1 MNKAALLTALRF
13 GARVAEDE
21 ADLLENYF
29 VETDQWNRIY
39 GDEVDIVYGPKG
51 AGKSAIYA
59 LINRRTD
66 DLFDRNVLLVTAE
79 TPRGA
84 PAFSELVAD
93 PPPNEYQFVILWK
106 LYIACLV
113 AQKIRDFGLAKGD
126 EKQLIHALENAGLL
140 PQEFTLYTLLRSV
153 KSFIARALQREADS
167 VEHAMSY
174 DPESNIPT
182 LSRKVVF
189 KAGQESASDVQGI
202 PVDDLLRK
210 ADTILFE
217 SGYTIWIAIDRLDVA
232 FIESRALERNALR
245 ALFRVYSDMRAL
257 RCMTLKIFVRE
268 DIWSRITE
276 GGFTEASHIVRT
288 VHIRWDHNSLLNLV
302 IRRLLSNDEFI
313 RFYAIDVSTTLASFD
328 EQQALITRV
337 FPEQIDTGRNPKTF
351 GWIIART
358 QDASGAAAPREIIH
372 LLEAARDAQISRMNR
387 GEKEPDNE
395 WLFERAVFKEAL
407 RIVSAVRY
415 NQTLLAE
422 YPEHRD
428 HLEALKAAKAEQT
441 PRSLSRLWNI
451 EEQKAIEIAK
461 QLHGIG
467 FFEIRG
473 TREEPSYWVPFL
485 YRDALELV
493 QGRAD

>member
-21 ADLLENYF
+21 ADVLENYF

-79 TPRGA
+79 TPRGT

-93 PPPNEYQFVILWK
+93 PPPNEYQFVTLWK
-106 LYIACLV
+106 LYFICLV

-126 EKQLIHALENAGLL
+126 EKNLIYTLEKVGLL
-140 PQEFTLYTLLRSV
+140 PQEFSLYTLLRSV
-153 KSFIARALQREADS
+153 RSFIARALQRDADS
-167 VEHAMSY
+167 IEHVISY
-174 DPESNIPT
+174 DMESGMPIV
-182 LSRKVVF
+182 SRKVSF
-189 KAGQESASDVQGI
+189 RDKSATKPTVQDI

-210 ADTILFE
+210 ADDILFQ
-217 SGYTIWIAIDRLDVA
+217 SGYTVWIAIDRLDVA
-232 FIESRALERNALR
+232 FIESRILERNTLR

-257 RCMTLKIFVRE
+257 RCITLKIFVRD
-268 DIWSRITE
+268 DIWNRITE

-288 VHIRWDHNSLLNLV
+288 VQIRWDHNSLLNLV
-302 IRRLLSNDEFI
+302 IRRLLSNDDFI
-313 RFYAIDVSTTLASFD
+313 RFYSIDTRSTLASFD
-328 EQQALITRV
+328 EQQALISRI

-351 GWIIART
+351 GWIVART
-358 QDASGAAAPREIIH
+358 ADASGAAAPREIIH
-372 LLEAARDAQISRMNR
+372 LLEAARDAQIARMNR
-387 GEKEPDNE
+387 GEKEPDGE

-407 RIVSAVRY
+407 RTVSLVRY

-441 PRSLSRLWNI
+441 PKNLSRVWAVD
-451 EEQKAIEIAK
+451 EHRAIGIAT
-461 QLHGIG
+461 QLHDIG

-493 QGRAD
+493 QGRAE